1 MTDIKLQDVKVQDA
15 MDQFL
20 DSLGRDEHESFQ
32 QEDVETCFEM
42 LAEFLVYYSNLF
54 QDQDEPEDTSLDD
67 WEEALEGYVE
77 KLFDGDMEQTPDL
90 GGLLLLLLDA
100 EYFQDFLGWYILRE
114 PNASSVTVK
123 AYAQVLQAWI
133 VFVHEQGWLDDVR
146 KAEWSDVLNEVLEV
160 ASDAA
165 TAAHLLL
172 YYVRLGAGVAPRL
185 RGQRFDAFVEGHARI
200 ERMDIEH
207 KTVFLGFDNQDA
219 PVVPIVLPLE
229 ILHYLHPGDVL
240 DVEMGQRGGQWIMVD
255 IGPVYPS
262 CIYMEAD
269 ELKIPDKMT

>member
-1 MTDIKLQDVKVQDA
+1 MTDVKVQDA

-20 DSLGRDEHESFQ
+20 DFLCRHKNETFQ
-32 QEDVETCFEM
+32 QQDAEACFEI
-42 LAEFLVYYSNLF
+42 LAEFLVYYSNLY
-54 QDQDEPEDTSLDD
+54 QEREEPEAISLDD

-77 KLFDGDMEQTPDL
+77 KLFEGDMEQMPDL
-90 GGLLLLLLDA
+90 GGLSLTELDA
-100 EYFQDFLGWYILRE
+100 EYFRDFLGWYVLRE
-114 PNASSVTVK
+114 PNTSSVMVK
-123 AYAQVLQAWI
+123 RFGQVLQAWAL
-133 VFVHEQGWLDDVR
+133 FMHQRTWLDDVH
-146 KAEWSDVLNEVLEV
+146 KAELCNVLDDVVV
-160 ASDAA
+160 AASDAA

-200 ERMDIEH
+200 ERLDLEQN
-207 KTVFLGFDNQDA
+207 TVFLGFDNQES

-229 ILHYLHPGDVL
+229 IINYLHQGDVL

-255 IGPVYPS
+255 IGPVYPA

-269 ELKIPDKMT
+269 ELKIPEKLT

>member
-1 MTDIKLQDVKVQDA
+1 MTDIKVQDA

-20 DSLGRDEHESFQ
+20 DSLCKHEHEAFQ
-32 QEDVETCFEM
+32 QQDVEACFEM

-54 QDQDEPEDTSLDD
+54 PDQEEPEDISLDD

-77 KLFDGDMEQTPDL
+77 KLFEGDMERTPDL
-90 GGLLLLLLDA
+90 GGLSLMTLDA
-100 EYFQDFLGWYILRE
+100 EYFRDFLGWYVLRE
-114 PNASSVTVK
+114 PSASSVMVK
-123 AYAQVLQAWI
+123 TFSKVLQAWALFMRQHNFLND
-133 VFVHEQGWLDDVR
+133 VQKTELCAVLD
-146 KAEWSDVLNEVLEV
+146 EV
-160 ASDAA
+160 AISAGDAA

-185 RGQRFDAFVEGHARI
+185 RGKRFDAFVEGHARI
-200 ERMDIEH
+200 ERLDMNQN
-207 KTVFLGFDNQDA
+207 TVFLGFDNQDA

-229 ILHYLHPGDVL
+229 IMNYLHPGDVL

-269 ELKIPDKMT
+269 ELKVPDKLT